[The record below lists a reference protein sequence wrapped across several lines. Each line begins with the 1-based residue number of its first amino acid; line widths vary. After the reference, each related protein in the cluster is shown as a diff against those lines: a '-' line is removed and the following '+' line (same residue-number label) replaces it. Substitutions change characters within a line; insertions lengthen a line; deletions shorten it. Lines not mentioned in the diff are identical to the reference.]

1 MKYDPNKPY
10 SDWAEQ
16 VRMYE
21 YGRALQ
27 KIAIGNDPNIVL
39 EEMSVRIMNK
49 LTHPLLNI
57 IGQPNSNYDPVESR
71 KNYEKNYL
79 NKFGK
84 VADHVVSGS

>member
-1 MKYDPNKPY
+1 
-10 SDWAEQ
+10 
-16 VRMYE
+16 MYE

-27 KIAIGNDPNIVL
+27 KIATGYDPNTVL
-39 EEMSVRIMNK
+39 EEMSMRIMNK

-57 IGQPNSNYDPVESR
+57 LAQPNSNYDPIESR

-84 VADHVVSGS
+84 VADHVVSES